1 MAQHSTKLESN
12 LSQTNFSFYDIAMEI
27 HIGNYLDSNN
37 YTNWSTLGLLQYLVE
52 KENYTTVDA
61 TNIHNAFR
69 CHLEKKSADH
79 NMFKYARNKAER
91 LARTL
96 DLAEVT
102 QFFNLSPQVQE
113 QDQRA
118 QNQEYQWAQRQ
129 QDQRIQPQRQF
140 IQTLIHDYSTLYEQ
154 KQHCDLKIRIADTQ
168 VFELPDV
175 SPQCFKTL
183 LNYMYSGN
191 ICLEDYKKSEIF
203 DLYFVAMKF
212 NLKEIVTTNPSYVLD
227 LKSGRK
233 IKVITYYAAV
243 EELETNYVA
252 QFGDSS
258 NHFSSS
264 CTLLKAKLFIDGKW
278 DHTCKQIQKS
288 TLKARKDGFLR

>member
-1 MAQHSTKLESN
+1 
-12 LSQTNFSFYDIAMEI
+12 MEI

-37 YTNWSTLGLLQYLVE
+37 YTNWSTSGLLQYLVE
-52 KENYTTVDA
+52 KENYTTEDA
-61 TNIHNAFR
+61 TNIHNAFCR
-69 CHLEKKSADH
+69 HLEKKSTDH

-102 QFFNLSPQVQE
+102 QFFNLSSQIQE

-118 QNQEYQWAQRQ
+118 QIQEYQWAQRQ
-129 QDQRIQPQRQF
+129 HDQRIQSQCQF

-154 KQHCDLKIRIADTQ
+154 KQRCNLKIRVADTL
-168 VFELPDV
+168 VEYEISTPDV

-191 ICLEDYKKSEIF
+191 ICLENYEKSEIF

-212 NLKEIVTTNPSYVLD
+212 NLKEIVNY
-227 LKSGRK
+227 LKEI
-233 IKVITYYAAV
+233 IKFT
-243 EELETNYVA
+243 
-252 QFGDSS
+252 F
-258 NHFSSS
+258 
-264 CTLLKAKLFIDGKW
+264 
-278 DHTCKQIQKS
+278 
-288 TLKARKDGFLR
+288 

>member
-1 MAQHSTKLESN
+1 
-12 LSQTNFSFYDIAMEI
+12 MEI

-37 YTNWSTLGLLQYLVE
+37 YTNWSTSGLLQYLVE
-52 KENYTTVDA
+52 KENYTTEDA

-154 KQHCDLKIRIADTQ
+154 KQRCDLKIRIADTQ
-168 VFELPDV
+168 VFEVHSTILYARSSFFQEVLSTNKVEYEISIPDV

-191 ICLEDYKKSEIF
+191 ICLEDYEKSEIF

-212 NLKEIVTTNPSYVLD
+212 NLKEIVNY
-227 LKSGRK
+227 LKE
-233 IKVITYYAAV
+233 IV
-243 EELETNYVA
+243 EFT
-252 QFGDSS
+252 F
-258 NHFSSS
+258 
-264 CTLLKAKLFIDGKW
+264 
-278 DHTCKQIQKS
+278 
-288 TLKARKDGFLR
+288 